1 MFFNNSNL
9 TTQTKMFPT
18 AGRSK
23 NIQTHWIEDNENTRN
38 NNELISSF
46 SIIKNLYLNRQSVR
60 KNTKNKNT
68 HQYIIY
74 SNDKH

>member
-38 NNELISSF
+38 DNELISSF
-46 SIIKNLYLNRQSVR
+46 SIIKNLNFISEQTIR
-60 KNTKNKNT
+60 KEKYK
-68 HQYIIY
+68 
-74 SNDKH
+74 K